1 MTLLFVIFLLTV
13 ALMLAIGLYGIIV
26 TRNLMRILMSVEILT
41 KAVTLLMIGVGYETG
56 KMGTA
61 QSFVISIIVIE
72 VMLLVIATGI
82 LYGVF
87 KTGGSIMTTNLNNL
101 KG

>member
-1 MTLLFVIFLLTV
+1 MFVLFLVTV
-13 ALMLAIGLYGIIV
+13 VLMLAIGLYGIIV
-26 TRNLMRILMSVEILT
+26 TRNLMRILMSIEILT

-56 KMGTA
+56 KMGIA
-61 QSFVISIIVIE
+61 QSFVITIIVVE

-82 LYGVF
+82 LFGVF
-87 KTGGSIMTTNLNNL
+87 KNNGSIMTGDLNNL